1 MTWWLILI
9 PASTAFSCWLTIKL
23 FFFFLFQRVLPQKQP
38 GIANK
43 IGKAAAENFFSDKM
57 MEEKITDPKNLQ
69 KIMPVV
75 EEHIDDFL
83 RNKLKKQLP
92 VVGMFIGDKTI
103 NSLKTVFITELEN
116 LFPQVMKSF
125 ASNLKD
131 DLNVEKLV
139 AKKIN
144 SVSIASLKDAFYKNL
159 SGEIRLLSIISASL
173 GFLIG
178 SITAV
183 IILLIK

>member
-1 MTWWLILI
+1 MNWWLILI
-9 PASTAFSCWLTIKL
+9 PVSSAFSCWLVIKL
-23 FFFFLFQRVLPQKQP
+23 FFFFLFQRVLPRKQP
-38 GIANK
+38 EIANK

-57 MEEKITDPKNLQ
+57 LEDKVTDPGNLQ
-69 KIMPVV
+69 RIMPVV

-92 VVGMFIGDKTI
+92 IVGMFIGDKTI
-103 NSLKTVFITELEN
+103 NSLKTVFMSELEN

-139 AKKIN
+139 AEKIN
-144 SVSIASLKDAFYKNL
+144 SLSIASLKEGFYTNL
-159 SGEIRLLSIISASL
+159 SGEIRLLYVYSASF
-173 GFLIG
+173 GFLTG
-178 SITAV
+178 TITAV
-183 IILLIK
+183 IILFIK